1 MKYLLKSFL
10 DLKITSKIMICYIA
24 MLVIFLSV
32 GNITYHQYQSL
43 TAGKVLQMST
53 ENTRSVNNNLDFIFD
68 TMNNQSIIL
77 LSSQTM
83 QDALEQSCRK
93 YDGLLQTKVCYYIA
107 DFMNFNDIISSV
119 YIFDLNGVEYYVDR
133 SSFKNISSEKVR
145 KAEWYSQLVDRN
157 GGYLL
162 KLNGGGTFASE
173 KDNYISLIRVINNIN
188 TQKPMGIMV
197 MNVSANSIL
206 QTAMKQ
212 NNAYMGV
219 VLTDETGRN
228 ILDSTPAEL
237 KKSTDFIGKIPSGS
251 SQILKIGG
259 ESYIVSSLVNR
270 NDWVLTDITPFNE
283 YTKQS
288 TATNITLV
296 IFILAFGVLFFATF
310 IVISLLITRPIRKLA
325 ISMKA
330 VENGDFKEISIK
342 TGNDEIG
349 HLKDVYNMM
358 VRRIVILIDDI
369 LKEQAI
375 KRKRELEVLQMQI
388 KPHFLYNSF
397 DAIGALAVSGKSMEV
412 FRLVQALGRF
422 YRGFLSACDEA
433 ITLREELRITE
444 SYLTIQTI
452 RFPEKFT
459 VVKEIDPDALE
470 VKIPSLTLQP
480 LVENAIDHGIR
491 CKPDTGTLRIQVR
504 RLEHSVQI
512 TVEDD
517 GVGMEAEKMSEIL
530 KYHSKGVG
538 MRATMEKLNL
548 YFQTENI
555 LAIESK
561 KGCGTK
567 ITITIPAEQGVE
579 NESTK

>member
-1 MKYLLKSFL
+1 
-10 DLKITSKIMICYIA
+10 MICYVA
-24 MLVIFLSV
+24 MLAIFLSV
-32 GNITYHQYQSL
+32 GNITYHQYQNL

-83 QDALEQSCRK
+83 QDAMEQSCQK

-107 DFMNFNDIISSV
+107 DFMNFNDIISSI
-119 YIFDLNGVEYYVDR
+119 YIFDQNGVEYYVDR
-133 SSFKNISSEKVR
+133 SPFKNISSEKIH
-145 KAEWYSQLVDRN
+145 KADWYPQLVDRN

-162 KLNGGGTFASE
+162 KLNGGGTFDADN
-173 KDNYISLIRVINNIN
+173 DNYISLIRVINNIN

-197 MNVSANSIL
+197 MNVAANSIL

-212 NNAYMGV
+212 NNAYDMRI

-228 ILDSTPAEL
+228 ILDSTPAGL
-237 KKSTDFIGKIPSGS
+237 KHGTDFIGRIPSGS
-251 SQILKIGG
+251 SQILKISG
-259 ESYIVSSLVNR
+259 ESYIVSSLANR
-270 NDWVLTDITPFNE
+270 NGWVLTDITPFNE

-330 VENGDFKEISIK
+330 VENGDFREIRIK

-452 RFPEKFT
+452 RFPDKFT
-459 VVKEIDPDALE
+459 VVKEIDPEALE

-491 CKPDTGTLRIQVR
+491 CKPDTGTLRIQAR

-530 KYHSKGVG
+530 EYHSKGVG

-548 YFQTENI
+548 YFQTNNI

-567 ITITIPAEQGVE
+567 ITITIPTERGAE
-579 NESTK
+579 NESNK